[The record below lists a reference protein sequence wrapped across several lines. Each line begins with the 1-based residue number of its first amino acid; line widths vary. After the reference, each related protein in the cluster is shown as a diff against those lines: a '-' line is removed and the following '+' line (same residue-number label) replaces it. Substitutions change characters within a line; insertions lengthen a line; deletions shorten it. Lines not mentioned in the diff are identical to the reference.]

1 MPSSFT
7 SAMAELPTLPKAMAR
22 LSRPQ
27 VLAGLSF
34 RRWSLAALTRP
45 LRLPAT
51 MALSPPPTVAL
62 THLYRLS
69 FRDYGESVLRHLE
82 NAISKD
88 PNLRKAPVNHEGV
101 RVSGYGGWFLLRL
114 SLHDPVLPLNIEVVL
129 FTSSLN
135 PNEGISE
142 SCDVRMLQAQSNDDA
157 IKLGLAVL
165 AAVNEFPAL
174 DVTALNKFVHQ

>member
-1 MPSSFT
+1 
-7 SAMAELPTLPKAMAR
+7 MAYHT
-22 LSRPQ
+22 Q
-27 VLAGLSF
+27 
-34 RRWSLAALTRP
+34 
-45 LRLPAT
+45 
-51 MALSPPPTVAL
+51 
-62 THLYRLS
+62 
-69 FRDYGESVLRHLE
+69 
-82 NAISKD
+82 
-88 PNLRKAPVNHEGV
+88 V